1 MARMHGD
8 SRIGFCV
15 SIHFYSFYAIEPLP
29 CLTAIRYKPFANPD
43 MQRLSSACCFLLVT
57 MSSVLLRSQSLL
69 SSARPMNFNPSS
81 PNQAA
86 DTLPFDVR
94 LTIVVILACI
104 ITPFIILLKPHRILQ
119 VFVLLLKS
127 CWSRLQKQT
136 WNEKIARA
144 DGSTNLMQL
153 PDAAPLVTAGF
164 ARAGK
169 SNLEMDLFSSAI
181 RNVSAIQAVIES
193 SADPRMDGVKPVD
206 QRSALFAVSERV
218 ISSPSVLN
226 PIVSSPLARAA
237 VTHSI
242 SVRRQHAAEL
252 VSRNSDDVSQAPF
265 AAFVFEDIPAAPRS
279 RSKSRALK
287 QTPASMLSTS
297 VVSSSTLPT
306 LPPKPRSRSQFQSRD
321 DLLHSSHASVTSS
334 AAISPASTAP
344 SAPPFLPA
352 HGVISS
358 ATSASPSPF
367 ASPALQ
373 NQRNQARARRQAV
386 ADALAG
392 LTRTSGT
399 NARFGDC

>member
-1 MARMHGD
+1 LPLNQN
-8 SRIGFCV
+8 SRFFETVRDASTASTIIQCV
-15 SIHFYSFYAIEPLP
+15 FLFVCYQGVHKHTFSHFSLRYLAYAICAVLCLLELGLLKLIQTTSRFQK
-29 CLTAIRYKPFANPD
+29 LTAWMSDYQNKYRQSTI
-43 MQRLSSACCFLLVT
+43 SSAIELSDIRDPKNDLG
-57 MSSVLLRSQSLL
+57 VLHLKTQ
-69 SSARPMNFNPSS
+69 AC
-81 PNQAA
+81 NQ
-86 DTLPFDVR
+86 T
-94 LTIVVILACI
+94 
-104 ITPFIILLKPHRILQ
+104 
-119 VFVLLLKS
+119 
-127 CWSRLQKQT
+127 QT
-136 WNEKIARA
+136 RNRKFARA
-144 DGSTNLMQL
+144 DGITNLMQL

-252 VSRNSDDVSQAPF
+252 VSRNSDNVSQAPF

-287 QTPASMLSTS
+287 QTVASMLPTA

-321 DLLHSSHASVTSS
+321 DLLQSSHASVTSS

-392 LTRTSGT
+392 VTRTSGT